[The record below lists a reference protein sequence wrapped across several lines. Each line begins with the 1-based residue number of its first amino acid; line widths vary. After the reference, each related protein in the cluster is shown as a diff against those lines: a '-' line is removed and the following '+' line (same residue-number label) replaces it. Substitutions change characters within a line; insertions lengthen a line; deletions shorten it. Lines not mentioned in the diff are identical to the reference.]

1 MKDLSLKD
9 RILLVKERIQKAAVR
24 SGRNPDEISLVVVTK
39 EADDETVLEALST
52 GLVKAVGENRVQSL
66 LRRLEMFKNHGVSV
80 HMIGRLQTNKVR
92 KIIGK
97 VDLIHSLDRESL
109 AAELSKR
116 AAQVNATVDVLIE
129 VNTSG
134 EETKAGVSPDSL
146 IEFAEKVSE
155 MKGINL
161 RGLMMMAPF
170 IPAEECRPYFRKT
183 FELFDKLK
191 NRLGKT
197 DFDILSMGMS
207 NDFEVAIEEGSNMVR
222 IGSLIFKP

>member
-1 MKDLSLKD
+1 M
-9 RILLVKERIQKAAVR
+9 
-24 SGRNPDEISLVVVTK
+24 VTK

>member
-170 IPAEECRPYFRKT
+170 ILAEECRPYFRKT

>member
-146 IEFAEKVSE
+146 IELAEKVSE

-170 IPAEECRPYFRKT
+170 ILAEECRPYFRKT